1 MRGKTDGF
9 PKKMKSEFKK
19 QQLDIIYCACAF
31 VSLIIFINTYQYS
44 ITTLLFYGLKEL
56 SIRVIARGF
65 TTCIGDDG

>member
-9 PKKMKSEFKK
+9 PKKMKSECKK
-19 QQLDIIYCACAF
+19 TTRYNILRVRF
-31 VSLIIFINTYQYS
+31 VCLIIFINTYQYS
-44 ITTLLFYGLKEL
+44 TTTISFYGLKEL

>member
-9 PKKMKSEFKK
+9 PKKMKSECKK
-19 QQLDIIYCACAF
+19 TTRYNILRVRVCVFNNIDKHH
-31 VSLIIFINTYQYS
+31 YS
-44 ITTLLFYGLKEL
+44 TTTILFYGLKEL

>member
-9 PKKMKSEFKK
+9 PKKMKSECKK
-19 QQLDIIYCACAF
+19 TTRYNILRVRVCVFIII
-31 VSLIIFINTYQYS
+31 LINTYS
-44 ITTLLFYGLKEL
+44 TTISFYGLKEL

>member
-19 QQLDIIYCACAF
+19 QQLDI
-31 VSLIIFINTYQYS
+31 VSAPCVFNNIDKHHYS
-44 ITTLLFYGLKEL
+44 TASILFYGLKEL
-56 SIRVIARGF
+56 SIRVIARGL